1 MEEKSSFMVVSR
13 VYDGAGLVKVVKMDE
28 DEAGCHGNKGNC

>member
-13 VYDGAGLVKVVKMDE
+13 VYDDAGLAKVVKMDE
-28 DEAGCHGNKGNC
+28 DEEACHGNKGNC